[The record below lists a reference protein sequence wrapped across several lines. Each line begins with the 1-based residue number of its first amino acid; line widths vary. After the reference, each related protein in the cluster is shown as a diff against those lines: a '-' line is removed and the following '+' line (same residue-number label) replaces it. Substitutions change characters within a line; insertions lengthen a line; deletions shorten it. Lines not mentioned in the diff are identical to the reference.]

1 MSNDFNWNDLRS
13 FLAVARA
20 GKLTAAARN
29 IGIDHSTLS
38 RRISALESALR
49 VQLFER
55 RSLGYTLTNAGE
67 ELLQESRA
75 MESMALALQA
85 RVSNTDLGLT
95 GAVRIGSPE
104 GFGTYF
110 LAPHLGALS
119 SDHPDL
125 EIELVANPRSFSL
138 SKREAD
144 VAVTMSMPDHG
155 RLLARKLTDYELG
168 LYASKRYLE
177 LNGPVLS
184 PADLEHHHMVG
195 YIDDLLASPE
205 LDYLSE
211 VSKVHDPRVRISN
224 ILTQSAAVVGSVGV
238 GVLPYFI
245 ARTQPSLVRLLPDT
259 IKIIRS
265 YWLVTH
271 EDVRDLARVRATM
284 DFIITTVN
292 SHKAD
297 FWDPVLE

>member
-1 MSNDFNWNDLRS
+1 MSSDFNWNDLRS

-20 GKLTAAARN
+20 GRLTVAARN

-38 RRISALESALR
+38 RRISALEAALR

-55 RSLGYTLTNAGE
+55 RSLGYTLTSAGE
-67 ELLQESRA
+67 ELLEESRA
-75 MESMALALQA
+75 MESLAFGLQA
-85 RVSNTDLGLT
+85 RVSNTDLGLS
-95 GAVRIGSPE
+95 GAVRVGSPE

-110 LAPHLGALS
+110 LAPYLGELS

-211 VSKVHDPRVRISN
+211 VSKVLDPRIRISN
-224 ILTQSAAVVGSVGV
+224 IITQSAAVVGNVGV

-245 ARTQPSLVRLLPDT
+245 ARTEPGLVRLLPDT

-271 EDVRDLARVRATM
+271 EDVRDLARVRAMM
-284 DFIITTVN
+284 DFIIEMVKV
-292 SHKAD
+292 HKSD
-297 FWDPVLE
+297 FWDPRSE

>member
-20 GKLTAAARN
+20 GRLTVAARN
-29 IGIDHSTLS
+29 LGIDHSTLS
-38 RRISALESALR
+38 RRISALETALR
-49 VQLFER
+49 VKLFER
-55 RSLGYTLTNAGE
+55 RSLGYTLTSAGE
-67 ELLQESRA
+67 ELLEEARA
-75 MESMALALQA
+75 MESMAIGVQA
-85 RVSNTDLGLT
+85 RVSNTDLGLS
-95 GAVRIGSPE
+95 GAVRVGSPE

-110 LAPHLGALS
+110 LAPYLGALS

-144 VAVTMSMPDHG
+144 VAITMSMPDHG

-184 PADLEHHHMVG
+184 SADLERHHMIG

-211 VSKVHDPRVRISN
+211 VSKTLDPRIRISN
-224 ILTQSAAVVGSVGV
+224 IITQAAAAAGHVGV
-238 GVLPYFI
+238 GILPYFI
-245 ARTQPSLVRLLPDT
+245 ARTEPNLVRLLPDD

-284 DFIITTVN
+284 DFIVETVRA
-292 SHKAD
+292 HKSD
-297 FWDPVLE
+297 FWDETPE